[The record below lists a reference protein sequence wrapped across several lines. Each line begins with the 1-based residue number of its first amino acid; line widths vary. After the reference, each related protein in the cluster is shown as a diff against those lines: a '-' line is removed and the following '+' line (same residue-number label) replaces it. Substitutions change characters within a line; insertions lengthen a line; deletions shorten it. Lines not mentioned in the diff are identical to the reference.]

1 MRDRALRVLQ
11 SLVQKELIRVATRE
25 FSNTLKGSRIV
36 KLTLKKRKEPI
47 IDVPKIIATP
57 KNLCAKNATRAAI
70 PKMLTQRTRIG

>member
-1 MRDRALRVLQ
+1 MRDHALRVLQ
-11 SLVQKELIRVATRE
+11 SLVQKELIWVATRE
-25 FSNTLKGSRIV
+25 FSYTLKGSII

>member
-11 SLVQKELIRVATRE
+11 SLVQKELIWIATRE
-25 FSNTLKGSRIV
+25 FSNTLKGSRV